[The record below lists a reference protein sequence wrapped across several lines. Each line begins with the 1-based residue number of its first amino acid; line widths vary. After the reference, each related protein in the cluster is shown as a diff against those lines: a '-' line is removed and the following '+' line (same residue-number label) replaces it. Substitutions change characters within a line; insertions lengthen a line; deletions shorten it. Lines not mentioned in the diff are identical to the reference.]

1 DAERSDL
8 RRRVTQLEHSLR
20 AREQMAA
27 GERNQY
33 AADLNQMRQQLAEE
47 TKKRVQLQ
55 VLQQDRAQIQVR
67 VQEIEQR
74 WFAREAAIVQERALW
89 HRYLEGFTVVATPLQ
104 PASTPKAAPA
114 PSQPAA
120 RPAPKRPLRDSADSR
135 RQAVLA

>member
-1 DAERSDL
+1 GKLPAELS
-8 RRRVTQLEHSLR
+8 HS
-20 AREQMAA
+20 
-27 GERNQY
+27 G
-33 AADLNQMRQQLAEE
+33 QQLAEK

-55 VLQQDRAQIQVR
+55 VSQQNRAQMQAR

-74 WFAREAAIVQERALW
+74 WYAREAAIVQERALW

-135 RQAVLA
+135 RQAVLALTLVAGLLPLAAIVRGM